1 MSLIAVIG
9 GAGYIGS
16 HMVKY
21 LHELDEPII
30 VFDNFSTGHK
40 ELLLPN
46 VILVQGDL
54 ASMEDLRGLFSQYPA
69 IDSVMHFAAFA
80 YVGESVIDPSK
91 YYRNNLVNTV
101 NLLDVMLEAG
111 VKHLVFS
118 STCATYGNPVV
129 LPITEEHRQ
138 HPINPYGRTKLMME
152 QMIED
157 YAAAYG
163 IKFAALR
170 YFNAAGAAQDASI
183 GEWHDPE
190 PHLIPLIMDVAIG
203 KRETIQIFGSDFD
216 TPDGT
221 CIRDYIHVMDLA
233 DAHFRALKY
242 IKEEEQNLKLN
253 LANGQGYSNLQIIK
267 AIEDITKLKV
277 NYSMTN
283 RRPGDPG
290 ELIGCADKAK
300 QIIGWEPRYDL
311 QGIIET
317 AWNWHKTKFGGKL

>member
-21 LHELDEPII
+21 LHELDEPIV

-40 ELLLPN
+40 ELLLPTVN
-46 VILVQGDL
+46 LVQGDL

-69 IDSVMHFAAFA
+69 IDSVIHFAAFA
-80 YVGESVIDPSK
+80 YVGESVTDPSK

-138 HPINPYGRTKLMME
+138 LPINPYGRTKLMME

-170 YFNAAGAAQDASI
+170 YFNAAGAARDASI

-203 KRETIQIFGSDFD
+203 RRETIQIFGSDFD

-242 IKEEEQNLKLN
+242 IKEEAQNLKLN

-267 AIEDITKLKV
+267 AIEDITKLNV